1 MSGLWMLVSECISC
15 NPIIMERLLLFSI
28 FDFPVYTHNLLIH
41 LLVTLQ
47 HKYLRRIGAKYVKFD
62 SMKTDI
68 WAIGSECMHSIVG
81 NVIDYFRYFCCCI
94 IWYLR
99 LKKSTPAAPLI
110 YCTCLFTR
118 LLCCSVTMFQ
128 LRSCICL

>member
-1 MSGLWMLVSECISC
+1 
-15 NPIIMERLLLFSI
+15 MERLLLFLI

-99 LKKSTPAAPLI
+99 LKIYSRCTP
-110 YCTCLFTR
+110 Y
-118 LLCCSVTMFQ
+118 LLHIFAYTSFV
-128 LRSCICL
+128 LLSYYVPVAVLHLPVS